1 MQGLGK
7 TITGLVLIMRTLG
20 RMPAAPLT
28 ADGKPAEMTWVK
40 DSCGRQAAYYSGVH
54 LHDQVS
60 NDKKL
65 LLGAVQS
72 CVCSLHQSLLGVQCV
87 TLQSVHMHNR

>member
-7 TITGLVLIMRTLG
+7 TITGLVLVMRTLG

-28 ADGKPAEMTWVK
+28 AVGEPVEMTWVK

-54 LHDQVS
+54 LHDPG
-60 NDKKL
+60 
-65 LLGAVQS
+65 LGDQGSLVGTVQS
-72 CVCSLHQSLLGVQCV
+72 CVAACV
-87 TLQSVHMHNR
+87 SPLWACTFQSVHLHPR